1 MDSQYPISFVIVQ
14 ANIQIELLENDIS
27 ILSINPTLE
36 NVANPNNVLANYR
49 LIEPNPSKFE
59 IRYRTIEG
67 KSGEITCFVVPNV
80 SPKTSQ
86 VFKVKVKSLSLHEK
100 INEVFQYKKKRIIF
114 FRQ

>member
-1 MDSQYPISFVIVQ
+1 M
-14 ANIQIELLENDIS
+14 ENEIS

-36 NVANPNNVLANYR
+36 NVTNPNNILANYR

-86 VFKVKVKSLSLHEK
+86 VFKIKVKSLSLHEK
-100 INEVFQYKKKRIIF
+100 INEVFRYKNNELF
-114 FRQ
+114 F